1 MLQKNK
7 QDNFTIGV
15 AKLQIKSDKQMLLN
29 EYFSLNAFLTSV
41 ADNITATLGTKSRK
55 PRKLFLFSDTTYV
68 YYL

>member
-1 MLQKNK
+1 
-7 QDNFTIGV
+7 
-15 AKLQIKSDKQMLLN
+15 MLLN